1 MYCRHIPIIL
11 AYVISREQNST
22 AHPVSFMTPRSKRI
36 AYATADEDLAIVSMV
51 TYRTLVPARMSVLWV
66 VLFQEERT

>member
-1 MYCRHIPIIL
+1 M

-22 AHPVSFMTPRSKRI
+22 AHPVSFRTPQSKQI
-36 AYATADEDLAIVSMV
+36 AYATANEDLASVSMV